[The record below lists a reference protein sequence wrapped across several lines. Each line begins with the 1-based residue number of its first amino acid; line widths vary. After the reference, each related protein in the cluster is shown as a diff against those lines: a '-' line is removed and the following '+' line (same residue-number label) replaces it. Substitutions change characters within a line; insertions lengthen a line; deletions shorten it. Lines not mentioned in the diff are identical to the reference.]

1 MDRLESFAT
10 YITINEALPPDAS
23 EEALWYKENKAL
35 YDSGQLPTDKR
46 IAFTTLVKIVDRM
59 TK

>member
-10 YITINEALPPDAS
+10 YITINETLPLDTS
-23 EEALWYKENKAL
+23 EEALWYKDNKAL
-35 YDSGQLPTDKR
+35 YNSGQLPIDKH
-46 IAFTTLVKIVDRM
+46 IAFTTLIRIVDRM